1 MRKFISSL
9 LFVCLVLG
17 VAVSCGEVKKPE
29 SEQPLSVDTVLVMHI
44 TYKIKPDRVADFK
57 KAFDQC
63 AVETLKESGCLAY
76 EVYQSYND
84 STLFFLL
91 EKWQN
96 KQAHQKHCDTEHIK
110 TYFKA
115 IDGAFDEGGSF
126 ELIRIP
132 PADKKGS

>member
-1 MRKFISSL
+1 MKNFIYSL
-9 LFVCLVLG
+9 FFVCLISG
-17 VAVSCGEVKKPE
+17 VAGCRDVRKTAV
-29 SEQPLSVDTVLVMHI
+29 EQQMPVDTALVMHI

-57 KAFDQC
+57 AAFDQC
-63 AVETLKESGCLAY
+63 AVETLKEPGCLAY

-96 KQAHQKHCDTEHIK
+96 KQSHQKHCDTEHIK

-132 PADKKGS
+132 PAMNGK